1 MIEDG
6 MEIGTVVTCTV
17 EQLMRAVWHYQTGG
31 GCGEMADVVELRIK
45 CAGGR
50 LVVLRDDETARVE
63 GG

>member
-1 MIEDG
+1 MTGDG

-31 GCGEMADVVELRIK
+31 DRDEMADVVELRIK
-45 CAGGR
+45 CAQGR
-50 LVVLRDDETARVE
+50 EVVLRDDETARVE